1 MFFLLWKATFWF
13 VQFCCQ
19 WFPLLF
25 SFFLLLSLTLLYS
38 LMACAVSVYYHFGI
52 LTAAASLF
60 YFFSVYY
67 HFGILTAA
75 ASLFYFFSVYYHFGI
90 LTAAASLFY
99 FFSVYYHFG
108 ILTAAASQF
117 YGHME
122 FGLLIM
128 MIVLSGLFSPLMVV
142 TPASTCSVPT
152 SFDVLSQCNGFQTDF
167 ASTSPFIRVPTPQ
180 NQGEILFLWLSCSTT
195 LCMWLVQVACA
206 WWALCM
212 SMVCVCVFL
221 CIYVSA
227 GK

>member
-1 MFFLLWKATFWF
+1 MALKEEAEWECLRQIVPNRWASVRKRSFTKCSPACFQLVECSFCFERLLFWF
-13 VQFCCQ
+13 VQFCFQ

-52 LTAAASLF
+52 LTAAASL
-60 YFFSVYY
+60 
-67 HFGILTAA
+67 
-75 ASLFYFFSVYYHFGI
+75 
-90 LTAAASLFY
+90 
-99 FFSVYYHFG
+99 
-108 ILTAAASQF
+108 F

-180 NQGEILFLWLSCSTT
+180 NQGEILFLWLFCSAT
-195 LCMWLVQVACA
+195 LCVWLVQVACA

-212 SMVCVCVFL
+212 STVCVCVFL
-221 CIYVSA
+221 CIYVRA
-227 GK
+227 GE

>member
-19 WFPLLF
+19 WFPLPF

-38 LMACAVSVYYHFGI
+38 LMACAV
-52 LTAAASLF
+52 
-60 YFFSVYY
+60 
-67 HFGILTAA
+67 
-75 ASLFYFFSVYYHFGI
+75 
-90 LTAAASLFY
+90 
-99 FFSVYYHFG
+99 SVYYHFG

-128 MIVLSGLFSPLMVV
+128 MIVLSGLFSPLRVV

-180 NQGEILFLWLSCSTT
+180 NQGEILFLWLFCSTT
-195 LCMWLVQVACA
+195 LCMWLVQVACL
-206 WWALCM
+206 WF
-212 SMVCVCVFL
+212 VCVCVPVHL
-221 CIYVSA
+221 CESRRINYVYMWSFEA
-227 GK
+227 PLLLPAKR

>member
-19 WFPLLF
+19 WFPPLF

-38 LMACAVSVYYHFGI
+38 LMACAV
-52 LTAAASLF
+52 
-60 YFFSVYY
+60 SVYY

-212 SMVCVCVFL
+212 SMVCVRVFL

-227 GK
+227 GE